1 MLWAC
6 IWLPHLGIDSVL
18 RRHPTPEAPLALVGG
33 PTQRR
38 ELVAVNRAA
47 GEAGLRPGQRLVAAQ
62 AICPKFAA
70 IDHDAALDAQWQ
82 RFLAAWAYRF
92 SSQVWAGW
100 PDAIALEVAGSFSI
114 MGQWPV
120 FQARLRE
127 ELTQL
132 GFRHRIA
139 VAPTALGAR
148 VLAQAEDG
156 LAVMNRE
163 QLRNT
168 LARVPVRKASLPD
181 GAGDRLVSMGI
192 KHLRQVFELPTDS
205 LRRRFG
211 PELGNHLHR
220 MTGDAPEL
228 LDCYQPPDVFD
239 LRVELSYE
247 VENHMALLFPV
258 RRMTSDLAAY
268 LAGRDGGV
276 LHFTFYLE
284 HEDLPP
290 TEVEVGLLAAERDPA
305 MLFELTR
312 GRMER
317 LTIPK
322 ATVALRLVARDL
334 PAFVPGGRDLF
345 DERPQAAVPWEQLRE
360 RLRARLGPDAV
371 YQVAPSTDPR
381 PEHAW
386 RRADHAGHLEPVL
399 DRPPRPTWLLPK
411 PIPLR
416 DHQCRVLAGP
426 ERLETGWWDGE
437 DAKRDYYI
445 LETSQGQ
452 HAWAFCAV
460 GEEGPWMLH
469 GWFA

>member
-6 IWLPHLGIDSVL
+6 ILLPHLGIDSVL
-18 RRHPTPEAPLALVGG
+18 RRHPTPDEPLVLVGG

-62 AICPKFAA
+62 AICPRFTAM
-70 IDHDAALDAQWQ
+70 DHDPALDAHWQ
-82 RFLAAWAYRF
+82 RFLAAWAYRY

-100 PDAIALEVAGSFSI
+100 PGAVLLEVKGSFSI
-114 MGQWPV
+114 MGPWPQL
-120 FQARLRE
+120 QAQLRE
-127 ELTQL
+127 DLTAL

-139 VAPTALGAR
+139 MAPTALGAR
-148 VLAQAEDG
+148 VLAGAQDG
-156 LAVMNRE
+156 LAVTTAE
-163 QLRNT
+163 QLRHT
-168 LARVPVRKASLPD
+168 LARVPVRKACLPGD
-181 GAGDRLVSMGI
+181 AGQRLAGMGVR
-192 KHLRQVFELPTDS
+192 HLRQVFALPRDA

-211 PELGNHLHR
+211 IEVLETVDR
-220 MTGDAPEL
+220 MLGDAPEL
-228 LDCYQPPDVFD
+228 LECYQPPDVFD
-239 LRVELSYE
+239 VRVELSYE

-258 RRMTSDLAAY
+258 RRLTGDLAAY

-276 LHFTFYLE
+276 LHFKLLLE
-284 HEDLPP
+284 HDDHPA

-312 GRMER
+312 GRLER
-317 LTIPK
+317 TSIPK
-322 ATVALRLVARDL
+322 AIIALRLVARDL

-345 DERPQAAVPWEQLRE
+345 DERPAAAVPWEQLRE

-371 YQVAPSTDPR
+371 YQIASDSDPR
-381 PEHAW
+381 PERAW
-386 RRADHAGHLEPVL
+386 QRASVLRNKEPV
-399 DRPPRPTWLLPK
+399 DRPPRPTWLLPR
-411 PIPLR
+411 PVPLR
-416 DHQCRVLAGP
+416 DHRVRILAGP

-437 DAKRDYYI
+437 DAKRDYYV

-452 HAWAFCAV
+452 HAWAFCGV
-460 GEEGPWMLH
+460 GEQGPWMLH